1 MIDVSTLVTLVKS
14 GTFGGRNAN
23 KVFGENNG
31 IDDRGRIAATAGQL
45 TNAGK
50 AAAKLDNTLGKG
62 AQAAINAMSSASEHS
77 RILRYANKS
86 ASWASD
92 HVNPLL
98 VGAAGYRILV
108 SDDKEAQ
115 LKKEVFGMS
124 SMFGVEALMKNFL
137 NSDYLKEVHS
147 KMTNKYAKTALA
159 VIEGLGFVAG
169 SIAAST
175 AGYKVG
181 ELYVEKTRNTNKN
194 NLTTDLNNSNKE
206 IINSNNKTENLQSLQ
221 NYEENLELE
230 NKLLQKEL
238 LA

>member
-86 ASWASD
+86 VSWASD

>member
-1 MIDVSTLVTLVKS
+1 MIDVYTLVTLVKS

-137 NSDYLKEVHS
+137 NSEYLKEVHS

-159 VIEGLGFVAG
+159 IIEGLGFVAG

-181 ELYVEKTRNTNKN
+181 EVYVEKTRNKNKN
-194 NLTTDLNNSNKE
+194 NLPLELNKLNEQITNLNNKVENKSNEE
-206 IINSNNKTENLQSLQ
+206 ISVNDLKLD
-221 NYEENLELE
+221 

>member
-1 MIDVSTLVTLVKS
+1 MLDVSTLVTLVKS
-14 GTFGGRNAN
+14 GTFGSRNAN
-23 KVFGENNG
+23 KVLSNNNG
-31 IDDRGRIAATAGQL
+31 VDDKGRFAATAGQF

-62 AQAAINAMSSASEHS
+62 TQAAINAMCSASKHNK
-77 RILRYANKS
+77 ILEYAGKS
-86 ASWASD
+86 ANWASE

-124 SMFGVEALMKNFL
+124 GMFGIEALMKNFL

-147 KMTNKYAKTALA
+147 KMKNKYAKAALA

-169 SIAAST
+169 SIAGST
-175 AGYKVG
+175 AGYKFG
-181 ELYVEKTRNTNKN
+181 EIYVEKTRQTKPQNDFDFSTIN
-194 NLTTDLNNSNKE
+194 NEVNRLNHKIEPIDTGLNDEDYAAIENQLLKKE
-206 IINSNNKTENLQSLQ
+206 I
-221 NYEENLELE
+221 
-230 NKLLQKEL
+230 